1 MLENSFFKFEFDASA
16 HIQEKEDSLP
26 VAKACSN
33 HVLKG
38 AMKGYFCPVLHNR
51 SCTQIILSWCLKL
64 VADLCHAL
72 KNLPP

>member
-16 HIQEKEDSLP
+16 HIHEKEDSPP

-38 AMKGYFCPVLHNR
+38 AMKGCFCPLLQNR
-51 SCTQIILSWCLKL
+51 KMFLYPSC
-64 VADLCHAL
+64 
-72 KNLPP
+72 PFPGP